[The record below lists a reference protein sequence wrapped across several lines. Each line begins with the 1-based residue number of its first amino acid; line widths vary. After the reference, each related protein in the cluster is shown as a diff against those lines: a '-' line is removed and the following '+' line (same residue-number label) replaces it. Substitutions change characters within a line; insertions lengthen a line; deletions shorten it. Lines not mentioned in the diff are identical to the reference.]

1 MEFKKKFSRNI
12 IATRVI
18 PRRTSSCLPIPEETD
33 QELKKCLEELGYGEL
48 FSHQS
53 EMLEKAIQGQN
64 VIITTGT
71 ASGKSLS
78 FYLPVLH
85 EIIKNPSK
93 KALFIYPTKALTQDQ
108 KKSLQPFENYF
119 GHRKL
124 KVGIYDG
131 DTPASQRKKIRQEA
145 NIILTNPDMINS
157 SFLPNHNR
165 YGFPHIFRNLSYIV
179 IDELHAYRGAFGSH
193 LSNVIRR
200 IIRICRYHNNSPKFL
215 CSSATIA
222 NPRELA
228 ENICHSEFF
237 LISKDGSPAPEKEL
251 LFWQPPLIGQK
262 ETFLRRSV
270 RNEMIRI
277 LPVLIK
283 NEFRFIAFCRSRKD
297 TEIVTK
303 ECKDKLNRKK
313 NKDSSSNQIAGYR
326 GGYTPIER
334 RKIEK
339 DLLEGKI
346 TGVVSTNALELGID
360 IGALEFVVMGGFPGT
375 RASFWQQLGRA
386 GRKDKKAY
394 AILILDNR
402 PLDQFIGMNPDWLID
417 NESENAVIDK
427 NNLYIQM
434 SHIRAAAAELP
445 LTIDDISF
453 FPDLGEV
460 LPLLEEIGEI
470 KDTNNS
476 YYWNGETSPAHE
488 ISLRNI
494 TNETVKIINKN
505 ENRTLTT
512 IDLIQAKFE
521 LYPGAIYLHE
531 TIQYHCLKL
540 DLETKEAIVET
551 TDSNY
556 FTDPHI
562 TTNID
567 ILVEHDEKI
576 VGKVNVY
583 FGDIKVVRIN
593 NGYKMLQ
600 FGNHTNLGYEPL
612 TSPLYDELDTEGCWV
627 ELPER
632 VRLVLQSITDEG
644 GAEPYFEGIV
654 HALQSCAEMQ
664 VMATFSDLRG
674 DSFGYGQIQ
683 TVAVILYDQ
692 YPGGLGFVEKVFEKF
707 EKIQA
712 QAISLV
718 KNCPCESGCPACVK
732 DYRVNKDIVIWAME
746 NFLTASVPPEYAG
759 LNVSQKEPEIRKRPT
774 LYTLEDIEEK
784 WEEVVLTMSDNRF
797 YGHAIFS
804 AVLKVSLT
812 DKSLHLYVSSDL
824 ENILNK
830 EEVIAKL
837 RGSLST
843 IIDFPADVTLS
854 LKFNKNLYS
863 DKKVLKL
870 KRHLQSK
877 G

>member
-12 IATRVI
+12 IATRVVPKRI
-18 PRRTSSCLPIPEETD
+18 SSLLPIPKDTD
-33 QELKKCLEELGYGEL
+33 QELKKCLAELGYGEL
-48 FSHQS
+48 FSHQA
-53 EMLEKAIQGQN
+53 EMLEQAMQGQN

-78 FYLPVLH
+78 FYLPVIQ
-85 EIIKNPSK
+85 EIIQNPSK
-93 KALFIYPTKALTQDQ
+93 RALFIYPTKALTQDQ

-119 GHRKL
+119 GMRKL

-131 DTPASQRKKIRQEA
+131 DTPAAQRKKIRQEA

-193 LSNVIRR
+193 LSNVLRR
-200 IIRICRYHNNSPKFL
+200 IIRICRYHNNSPRFL

-228 ENICHSEFF
+228 ENICHSEFI

-251 LFWQPPLIGQK
+251 LFFQPPLVGQK

-277 LPVLIK
+277 LPVLVK
-283 NEFRFIAFCRSRKD
+283 SVLRFIAFCRSRKD

-303 ECKDKLNRKK
+303 ECKDRLER
-313 NKDSSSNQIAGYR
+313 SRHSSNQIAGYR

-334 RKIEK
+334 RKIENN
-339 DLLEGKI
+339 LLEGKI

-386 GRKDKKAY
+386 GRKEKKAY
-394 AILILDNR
+394 AVLILDNR
-402 PLDQFIGMNPDWLID
+402 PIDQFIGMNPDWLID

-434 SHIRAAAAELP
+434 AHIRAAAAELP
-445 LTIDDISF
+445 LTIDDITF

-470 KDTNNS
+470 KDTDNS
-476 YYWNGETSPAHE
+476 YYWSGDTSPAHE

-512 IDLIQAKFE
+512 IDLLQAKFE

-531 TIQYHCLKL
+531 TVQYHCVKL
-540 DLETKEAIVET
+540 DLETKEALVET
-551 TDSNY
+551 ADSNY
-556 FTDPHI
+556 FTDPHV

-567 ILVEHDEKI
+567 ILVEHEAK
-576 VGKVNVY
+576 VLGKVDLY

-593 NGYKMLQ
+593 NGYKMIQ
-600 FGNHTNLGYEPL
+600 FGTHTNLGYEAL
-612 TSPLYDELDTEGCWV
+612 VEPLYDELDTEGCWIA
-627 ELPER
+627 LPER
-632 VRLVLQSITDEG
+632 VQLVLQGITDEG
-644 GAEPYFEGIV
+644 GADPYFKGIV
-654 HALQSCAEMQ
+654 HALQACAEMQ
-664 VMATFSDLRG
+664 VMATFSDIRG
-674 DSFGYGQIQ
+674 DTFVYGQNQ

-692 YPGGLGFVEKVFEKF
+692 YLGGLGFAEKVFEKF
-707 EKIQA
+707 EKIQD
-712 QAISLV
+712 QAILLV
-718 KNCPCESGCPACVK
+718 KNCPCESGCPTCVK
-732 DYRVNKDIVIWAME
+732 DYRVDKAVIIWALE
-746 NFLTASVPPEYAG
+746 NFFSESTPPENIS
-759 LNVSQKEPEIRKRPT
+759 LNVSQNKDEIRNLST
-774 LYTLEDIEEK
+774 LCTLDDLEGK
-784 WEEVVLTMSDNRF
+784 WEEVVSTMSDNKF
-797 YGHAIFS
+797 YGHAIFNI
-804 AVLKVSLT
+804 VKRTSLT
-812 DKSLHLYVSSDL
+812 DKALVLYLSNEL
-824 ENILNK
+824 ESILNK
-830 EEVIAKL
+830 EDVVDRLRDSLAKVID
-837 RGSLST
+837 
-843 IIDFPADVTLS
+843 IPARMTLT
-854 LKFNKNLYS
+854 LKYVKNLDS
-863 DKKVLKL
+863 DKNIRKI